1 MISIIPV
8 DNVEIL
14 YRRIRHVEGLY
25 VVQADG
31 TVKVSSAAFSDPLF
45 RPSVD
50 RAELIHNDPKKAQ
63 RNPSDGV
70 VSIIARDVRSID
82 TVVQNDKAG
91 KIIQTFDVDI
101 EHVPILNHP
110 TLPDNLVYAEIYT
123 NPHCPNKSVFRKLAE
138 RLAQLANER
147 PWEIELQGLS

>member
-1 MISIIPV
+1 MSIIPV
-8 DNVEIL
+8 DDVETL

-31 TVKVSSAAFSDPLF
+31 TAKVSSAAFSDPLF

-50 RAELIHNDPKKAQ
+50 RAELFHNDPKKAQ

-70 VSIIARDVRSID
+70 VSIVARDVRSID

-91 KIIQTFDVDI
+91 KIIQTFDVNI

-110 TLPDNLVYAEIYT
+110 TLPDNLAHAEIYT

-138 RLAQLANER
+138 RLAQLANQR